1 MTTKIK
7 IGGSA
12 AIATVIA
19 TLVILFAA
27 MPKRV
32 TGQPWSVKMAESEI
46 KRNPEGWML
55 DFSDRLKW
63 NYCHGLV
70 CQSLL
75 DVYDR
80 YGNDKFY
87 KYVEQFAD
95 TMIYDNGQI
104 IAYKPE
110 EYNIDRINSGKIL
123 FRVYNKSKNEKYK
136 LALDLQRGQLKTHP
150 RTQEGGFWHKKVYPC
165 QMWLDGQYM
174 GLPFYAEYG
183 MAFNEPQIF
192 DDVVLQF
199 KLVRKYLHDANTG
212 LYRHAWDECKQ
223 QQWADSIT
231 GQAPNVWGRAVGWY
245 AMALVDVLD
254 FIPKE
259 HPGRDSVITIFSE
272 LAQSIVRYQD
282 DKTGVW
288 YQVLDQGQRQ
298 GNYLESSCSSM
309 FVYALLKGVRNGYL
323 QPTMLDPAMK
333 GYNGILN
340 QFIQH
345 NADGTISI
353 TKACAVAGLG
363 GKPYR
368 SGSFD
373 YYISEPIR
381 DNDPKAV
388 GPFIMA
394 SLEMEA
400 LTPTK

>member
-1 MTTKIK
+1 MTTKTK

-123 FRVYNKSKNEKYK
+123 FRVYNKSKNPKYK
-136 LALDLQRGQLKTHP
+136 LALDLQRATTKNTSAHP
-150 RTQEGGFWHKKVYPC
+150 RGRLLAQKSVP
-165 QMWLDGQYM
+165 L
-174 GLPFYAEYG
+174 
-183 MAFNEPQIF
+183 
-192 DDVVLQF
+192 
-199 KLVRKYLHDANTG
+199 
-212 LYRHAWDECKQ
+212 
-223 QQWADSIT
+223 
-231 GQAPNVWGRAVGWY
+231 PNVARW
-245 AMALVDVLD
+245 
-254 FIPKE
+254 
-259 HPGRDSVITIFSE
+259 
-272 LAQSIVRYQD
+272 SIHGAPFLR
-282 DKTGVW
+282 
-288 YQVLDQGQRQ
+288 RI
-298 GNYLESSCSSM
+298 
-309 FVYALLKGVRNGYL
+309 RNG
-323 QPTMLDPAMK
+323 
-333 GYNGILN
+333 I
-340 QFIQH
+340 
-345 NADGTISI
+345 
-353 TKACAVAGLG
+353 
-363 GKPYR
+363 
-368 SGSFD
+368 
-373 YYISEPIR
+373 
-381 DNDPKAV
+381 
-388 GPFIMA
+388 
-394 SLEMEA
+394 
-400 LTPTK
+400 